1 MQKLY
6 LSFSFLMVCMTL
18 AVGNLQAQNYFA
30 LANACIDSASVEVA
44 FTGETE
50 ISTCNGDGVMDRIR
64 FRTSSL
70 HMAFGYVVV
79 DANDIIVSI
88 GFSNFIDFEML
99 PAGTLRVYAFSNL
112 GLITASVGETFS
124 DAQLSVPCFGLTTNF
139 VLVNN
144 NAPFSGATITTADGA
159 TEISTCPG
167 DGVDD
172 VFSFTIDTDNN
183 VVYVFTD
190 SDGIVLGVSPDGSFN
205 FEDAGEGVG
214 RVYAVTTSV
223 GTTIMIGDNFN
234 DIEFSS
240 CEGQSDNFVTVNRAT
255 AEGGTIATEDG
266 ENVVFTCPGDG
277 IDDLIRVDSAG
288 AGGLN
293 YTYIVTDGNGIVL
306 SVPAGDVVNVEGAG
320 EGNCRIYGLAYAGDL
335 LVTAGDTLTLVDL
348 ASGCFDL
355 TDNFVE
361 TIREVPNAGTI
372 ATEDGETEVLTCP
385 GDGVADLIS
394 VDSTA
399 VVGQFF
405 TYVVTDGNNVVL
417 GIPGGDVVDVEDA
430 GEGNCRIWGIAYQGD
445 LTVMVGDTLAPDDS
459 FATGCSDLSDN
470 FVETIRLVPD
480 AGTVSTEDGENEL
493 NTCPGDGLADLINL
507 DSLGG
512 NSGGTFTYVVTDS
525 DGIVLGIP
533 AGDVVDVEG
542 AGVGTCLIYGLVYQG
557 DLLLSIGDDIAT
569 ADVATSCFDFSDN
582 TVTVTR
588 QSPPGGTVSLEGG
601 GTEVTFCSG
610 VDQDTVR
617 VDSIGA
623 GGDSFTYI
631 LTNENGLV
639 IGVDAVDLIS
649 VSGLGTGVIRIYG
662 LAYTGD
668 LVIMAGDILGEG
680 DLSTGCAGLSENFVS
695 IFRVEPDGGTV
706 TTTDGETEIFTCPGD
721 GQPDNVSFDT
731 TGTVGQFTFVVTDSA
746 DVILTIPE
754 GNTVNFEGSGIGNC
768 HVWGVS
774 YLGNLTLEV
783 GDTLTAVDAS
793 DECFDLS
800 DNFVNVIRQRP
811 DGGTVSLEGG
821 GTSVTLCPGD
831 ELSDVLTFDSTGT
844 FGPSFTYIITDADN
858 MILAI
863 PGSDSADLAPA
874 GLGVCRVWGL
884 AYTGDLVAETGDV
897 LNTVSLSDDC
907 FDLSDNFITVN
918 RIEADGGTVSTPSG
932 QTEIFTCPGD
942 GVADLIS
949 VDSTGVSAPLYTYV
963 VTDEN
968 NVILGVPGGDVV
980 DVEDAGEGNC
990 RIWGLAYAGEL
1001 LVGVD
1006 DTIQPG
1012 TALATGCFD
1021 LSDNFINVIRQ
1032 TPEGGLVSI
1041 QGTGGQT
1048 TFFACPGDGIPDL
1061 IRLDSIGSAGQRYTY
1076 VVTNNQGIVIGVP
1089 SGDQINTDI
1098 FGTGT
1103 FRIYGLAF
1111 QGTRLLGNGDD
1122 VTANPALATG
1132 CGDLSSNFITV
1143 VRQIPNG
1150 GTVSTEDGETE
1161 VSICVNDDVADV
1173 VMFDSTGVSQSLFTY
1188 VITDTNNVI
1197 LGLPVG
1203 DELDF
1208 ENSGLGICRVWGL
1221 AYTGNITAMV
1231 GDTATSVALSDGC
1244 FDLSDNFITVNRGNG
1259 IAGSTV
1265 STEDGMTMVATCP
1278 GDGVADIIRFDSI
1291 TTGIS
1296 QFTYVVTDSNNV
1308 ILGVPPGDA
1317 VDFEDAGTG
1326 TCRVWG
1332 LTYTGDVL
1340 AMIGDTATAV
1350 DLASGCFSLSD
1361 NFVEVIR
1368 IVPEAGTLSSTL
1380 GDTINIC
1387 AGDGMGAMNTFEF
1400 LDAQGGNFALL
1411 VVQDSF
1417 LAGVFTDPNFDFENA
1432 VSGTYQVYGVAYAGT
1447 LNIIPGDNIFG
1458 GNLSTS
1464 CNDLTSN
1471 FITVNVSQVDGGT
1484 ITSNQGA
1491 GNVFICPSNLTAG
1504 TLTFSNDG
1512 DADIDDYVYVATVGD
1527 GLVLQ
1532 VLTGNSFN
1540 FIGLPVPSVTIYG
1553 VSYTGTL
1560 NLSVGTMLLTAQL
1573 SDECFDISE
1582 NGITVFVDEPESGEI
1597 SRTDEETEDL
1607 FCILNGDTDLEI
1619 TTSSTSQ
1626 AGYAYIVTDEND
1638 IVVSVSTS
1646 GAADFNGLAA
1656 GPYRVYG
1663 LSYTGQLLVVVGTNL
1678 ELDALA
1684 TSCAELTD
1692 SFIQVERGA
1701 QLNGGTLSTMD
1712 GLDTFYVCPMDG
1724 QPDLLVVNNA
1734 GATTGVPYNYV
1745 VTDVAGNILVPAIS
1759 NNVINFDVA
1768 TPGVCRVYGFS
1779 YTGDIL
1785 AFFGQNINNVE
1796 LSDSCAA
1803 LSLNFITVIRYT
1815 PEGGSVTTED
1825 GETEVTLDLSTD
1837 EDATLT
1843 FANSGQEDL
1852 PYAYV
1857 VTDLDN
1863 VILSITTDDEVNFN
1877 NAGAGVCRVWGV
1889 SYVGDLNMVIGQQAD
1904 TVMFSDDCND
1914 LSDDFVLVTRIESDG
1929 LSTPASDQL
1938 NQMVDALP
1946 EQAILLES
1954 YPNPSTGG
1962 QMNVE
1967 LSSQTT
1973 GVLAAGT
1980 VSIIDINGNVW
1991 HTESLPGGT
2000 GTQQMTFDVNSL
2012 PAGLYTL
2019 FYQGGG
2025 EQQALRFV
2033 RQ

>member
-6 LSFSFLMVCMTL
+6 LFFSLLVFCTTL
-18 AVGNLQAQNYFA
+18 TVGSLQAQNFYS
-30 LANACIDSASVEVA
+30 LTNACIDSASVSVA

-144 NAPFSGATITTADGA
+144 NAPFTGATITTTDGE
-159 TEISTCPG
+159 TEVSTCPG

-172 VFSFTIDTDNN
+172 IITFTIDTDND
-183 VVYVFTD
+183 VVYVITD
-190 SDGIVLGVSPDGSFN
+190 SEGIVLGVSPDGTVN
-205 FEDAGEGVG
+205 FEGSGEGIC

-223 GTTIMIGDNFN
+223 GTTIMIGDDFN
-234 DIEFSS
+234 DVEFSS

-266 ENVVFTCPGDG
+266 ESVVFTCPGDG

-306 SVPAGDVVNVEGAG
+306 SVPGGDVVNVEGAG

-335 LVTAGDTLTLVDL
+335 LVTAGDTLALVDL

-385 GDGVADLIS
+385 GDGIADLIS

-445 LTVMVGDTLAPDDS
+445 LTVAVGDTLAPDDS

-533 AGDVVDVEG
+533 EGDVVDVEG

-601 GTEVTFCSG
+601 GTEITTCPG
-610 VDQDTVR
+610 DGIADIIR
-617 VDSIGA
+617 VDSLGA

-631 LTNENGLV
+631 VTDANGVVLG
-639 IGVDAVDLIS
+639 IPPGDSVDVEGA
-649 VSGLGTGVIRIYG
+649 GEGNCRIYG
-662 LAYTGD
+662 LAYTGE
-668 LVIMAGDILGEG
+668 LVIMVGDTLGVA
-680 DLSTGCAGLSENFVS
+680 DLSTGCSSLSDNWVTT
-695 IFRVEPDGGTV
+695 IRINPDGGTV

-731 TGTVGQFTFVVTDSA
+731 TGTIGQFTFVVTDSA
-746 DVILTIPE
+746 NVILSIPD
-754 GNTVNFEGSGIGNC
+754 GNTVNFEGAGLGNC
-768 HVWGVS
+768 HLWGVA
-774 YLGNLTLEV
+774 YTGNLTLQA
-783 GDTLTAVDAS
+783 GDTLTSVDAS

-811 DGGTVSLEGG
+811 EGGTVSLTGG
-821 GTSVTLCPGD
+821 GTSITLCPGD
-831 ELSDVLTFDSTGT
+831 ELSDVLSFDSTGT
-844 FGPSFTYIITDADN
+844 FGSGFTYIITDADN

-863 PGSDSADLAPA
+863 PGGDSADLAPA
-874 GLGVCRVWGL
+874 GIGVCRVWGL
-884 AYTGDLVAETGDV
+884 AFTGDLVAEVGDI

-918 RIEADGGTVSTPSG
+918 RVEANGGTVSTPSG
-932 QTEIFTCPGD
+932 QTEVFTCPGD
-942 GVADLIS
+942 GIDDLIL

-968 NVILGVPGGDVV
+968 NVILGVPSGDEVN
-980 DVEDAGEGNC
+980 VEGAGEGNC

-1012 TALATGCFD
+1012 TTLATGCFD
-1021 LSDNFINVIRQ
+1021 LSDNFIGVIRQ
-1032 TPEGGLVSI
+1032 TPMGGVVSI

-1048 TFFACPGDGIPDL
+1048 IFYSCPSTGSLDL
-1061 IRLDSIGSAGQRYTY
+1061 LRLDSLGAVGQRFTY
-1076 VVTNNQGIVIGVP
+1076 VVTNNAGIVIGVP
-1089 SGDQINTDI
+1089 NGDLINTAI
-1098 FGTGT
+1098 LGTGI
-1103 FRIYGLAF
+1103 FRIYGLSF
-1111 QGTRLLGNGDD
+1111 QGTRLLTTGNDI
-1122 VTANPALATG
+1122 TANPALATG
-1132 CGDLSSNFITV
+1132 CGDLSDNFVTV
-1143 VRQIPNG
+1143 VRQNPNG
-1150 GTVSTEDGETE
+1150 GTVSTEDGATE
-1161 VSICVNDDVADV
+1161 VSICVNDGVEDVIK
-1173 VMFDSTGVSQSLFTY
+1173 FDSMGVSQSLFTY
-1188 VITDTNNVI
+1188 VITDTNNII
-1197 LGLPVG
+1197 LGLPTG

-1221 AYTGNITAMV
+1221 AYTGSIIAMM
-1231 GDTATSVALSDGC
+1231 GDTASSGALSDGC
-1244 FDLSDNFITVNRGNG
+1244 FDLSDNFITVNRGND

-1265 STEDGMTMVATCP
+1265 STQDGLTMVATCP

-1296 QFTYVVTDSNNV
+1296 QFTYVVTDSANV

-1350 DLASGCFSLSD
+1350 DLASGCFALSD
-1361 NFVEVIR
+1361 NFVEVVR

-1380 GDTINIC
+1380 GDTIDIC
-1387 AGDGMGAMNTFEF
+1387 GGDGMSAMNTFEF
-1400 LDAQGGNFALL
+1400 LNAQGGNFALL

-1432 VSGTYQVYGVAYAGT
+1432 LSGTYQVYGVAYAGT
-1447 LNIIPGDNIFG
+1447 LSVIPGDNIFG

-1464 CNDLTSN
+1464 CNDLTDN
-1471 FITVNVSQVDGGT
+1471 FITVNVSQVDGGS
-1484 ITSNQGA
+1484 INSNQGA
-1491 GNVFICPSNLTAG
+1491 GNVYICPSNVTAG
-1504 TLTFSNDG
+1504 TLTFSNNG
-1512 DADIDDYVYVATVGD
+1512 DADMDNYVYVATVAD

-1553 VSYTGTL
+1553 VSYTGNL

-1573 SDECFDISE
+1573 SDECFDVSE
-1582 NGITVFVDEPESGEI
+1582 NGITVFVDEPEAGEI

-1619 TTSSTSQ
+1619 TTTSTSQ
-1626 AGYAYIVTDEND
+1626 AGYAYLVTDEND
-1638 IVVSVSTS
+1638 IVVSVSTN
-1646 GAADFNGLAA
+1646 GAADFSGLVA

-1663 LSYTGQLLVVVGTNL
+1663 LSYTGQLLVVVGDDL
-1678 ELDALA
+1678 ELAALA
-1684 TSCAELTD
+1684 TSCTELTT

-1724 QPDLLVVNNA
+1724 QPDILVANTV

-1745 VTDVAGNILVPAIS
+1745 ITDVAGNILVPVIGT
-1759 NNVINFDVA
+1759 NVLNFDVA
-1768 TPGVCRVYGFS
+1768 VPGICRVYGFS
-1779 YTGDIL
+1779 YTGSIT

-1796 LSDSCAA
+1796 LTDSCAA
-1803 LSLNFITVIRYT
+1803 LSLNYITVIRYT

-1825 GETEVTLDLSTD
+1825 GETDVTLDLSTD
-1837 EDATLT
+1837 EDATLA
-1843 FANSGQEDL
+1843 FVNSGQEDL

-1857 VTDLDN
+1857 VTDTDN

-1877 NAGAGVCRVWGV
+1877 NAGVGVCRVWGV

-1904 TVMFSDDCND
+1904 TTTFSDDCND
-1914 LSDDFVLVTRIESDG
+1914 LSDDFVIVTRIESDG
-1929 LSTPASDQL
+1929 FTVPATGHIAQAEAS
-1938 NQMVDALP
+1938 AT
-1946 EQAILLES
+1946 EAILMES

-1962 QMNVE
+1962 QMTVE
-1967 LSSQTT
+1967 LSSQVSN
-1973 GVLAAGT
+1973 VLAAGT
-1980 VSIIDINGNVW
+1980 ISIIDFNGNVL
-1991 HTESLPGGT
+1991 HTESLPGGN
-2000 GTQQMTFDVNSL
+2000 GIQQMTFDVNSL